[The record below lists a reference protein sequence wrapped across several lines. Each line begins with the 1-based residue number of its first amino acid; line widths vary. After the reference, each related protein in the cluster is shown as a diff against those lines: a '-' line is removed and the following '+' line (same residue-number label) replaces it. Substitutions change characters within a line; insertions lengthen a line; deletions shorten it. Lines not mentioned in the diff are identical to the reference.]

1 MSFLKKIILAIIL
14 LFHIQN
20 SFAEMVT
27 FNSRETV
34 NDEDSTSRGGSGSD
48 NDDWGLAAGIEFNA
62 DGSKM
67 FVSFAQVFETQGM
80 NSVSVVD
87 RVINTYN
94 LSTRY
99 DLSTISYAGDDERC
113 EFEFDEGDQGQQL
126 YDLELTDDGMRIL
139 VVSRRAQV
147 NDEDFD
153 KAYVL
158 NLTSPYDISSCTRSS
173 ATNDLDSEVFQN
185 GSLGGDRAESST
197 GKKNNLVEGVEI
209 NKDGTKLFLL
219 YRDIISDNGV
229 GGRLLE
235 YNLSTPYDLS
245 ETSLSLV
252 TTAGIKFSEDD
263 STGVHGPA
271 SIRFRPDGK
280 RFFIVNHA
288 HQGTQRILQVT
299 LTNAYDTS
307 SYVID
312 GSFVIKNLAGYNNSQ
327 PRGIAFSEN
336 GLKMYITKDRSKA
349 PDIDLDQVIEYDLAC
364 PFNVIAGKCPPI
376 TENKDRTGIAEA
388 QIEMAKRTMKYSTDS
403 ALNRLKWIR
412 RNKERQNLTNHNL
425 DFNFSNPILSKF
437 AKKISTLNDKENKTN
452 KKQDIFYW
460 SEGSIAVGKIGDTS
474 ISSVKNIDT
483 NAITIG
489 ADKFTEYNGI
499 KGFALRFG
507 KDNVDIGS
515 AGSNLDTD
523 TINLTY
529 YSTSQ
534 IDNDTKLL
542 DTVFGYG
549 ELNSDILTVIDGQNL
564 VADRS
569 GHQLYG
575 AFKIKDEIKKGN
587 LTLIPS
593 GQFDFGHTL
602 LEGYTESG
610 FGAIAVENQHVRT
623 RKIRAAMAMIQDLSK
638 NEYKFKTHGKLEYMA
653 DLERSSKF
661 EYAYLSD
668 TSLGYS
674 ENLDTGDLHNL
685 NAEIGIDF
693 VMPNSLS
700 LFIIYE
706 RNQALDSGYTDNL
719 HLAIGYLPNK
729 KTNFALSIDG
739 SDDFKS
745 NYLISKNINNYNI
758 DLKLSNSLMKPEK
771 YDEIFFNLSHQF

>member
-14 LFHIQN
+14 LFNIQN

-34 NDEDSTSRGGSGSD
+34 NDEASTSRGGSGSD
-48 NDDWGLAAGIEFNA
+48 NDDWGLAAGIEYNA

-126 YDLELTDDGMRIL
+126 YDLELTDDGMKIL
-139 VVSRRAQV
+139 VVSRRAEV

-158 NLTSPYDISSCTRSS
+158 NLTSPYDISSCTRAS
-173 ATNDLDSEVFQN
+173 ATNNLDSAAFQN

-197 GKKNNLVEGVEI
+197 GKKKNLVEGVEI

-312 GSFVIKNLAGYNNSQ
+312 GSFIIKNLSGYNNSQ

-336 GLKMYITKDRSKA
+336 GLKMYITKDRSKN
-349 PDIDLDQVIEYDLAC
+349 INLDQVIEYDLAC
-364 PFNVIAGKCPPI
+364 PFTVIASKCPPI

-388 QIEMAKRTMKYSTDS
+388 QI
-403 ALNRLKWIR
+403 
-412 RNKERQNLTNHNL
+412 
-425 DFNFSNPILSKF
+425 
-437 AKKISTLNDKENKTN
+437 
-452 KKQDIFYW
+452 DI
-460 SEGSIAVGKIGDTS
+460 A
-474 ISSVKNIDT
+474 
-483 NAITIG
+483 
-489 ADKFTEYNGI
+489 
-499 KGFALRFG
+499 
-507 KDNVDIGS
+507 
-515 AGSNLDTD
+515 
-523 TINLTY
+523 
-529 YSTSQ
+529 
-534 IDNDTKLL
+534 
-542 DTVFGYG
+542 
-549 ELNSDILTVIDGQNL
+549 
-564 VADRS
+564 
-569 GHQLYG
+569 
-575 AFKIKDEIKKGN
+575 
-587 LTLIPS
+587 
-593 GQFDFGHTL
+593 
-602 LEGYTESG
+602 
-610 FGAIAVENQHVRT
+610 
-623 RKIRAAMAMIQDLSK
+623 
-638 NEYKFKTHGKLEYMA
+638 
-653 DLERSSKF
+653 
-661 EYAYLSD
+661 
-668 TSLGYS
+668 
-674 ENLDTGDLHNL
+674 
-685 NAEIGIDF
+685 
-693 VMPNSLS
+693 
-700 LFIIYE
+700 
-706 RNQALDSGYTDNL
+706 
-719 HLAIGYLPNK
+719 
-729 KTNFALSIDG
+729 
-739 SDDFKS
+739 
-745 NYLISKNINNYNI
+745 
-758 DLKLSNSLMKPEK
+758 
-771 YDEIFFNLSHQF
+771 